1 MTNLTAMVKK
11 GLQFLLSLKGRI
23 ARITHG
29 YAVIH
34 LMNCFPGGLYFII
47 ISTVKHRK
55 QFPFHFKAIVMLA
68 RSYTGG

>member
-11 GLQFLLSLKGRI
+11 GLQFLLSLKGRL

-29 YAVIH
+29 YAVIN
-34 LMNCFPGGLYFII
+34 LMNYFSEGLYFII

-55 QFPFHFKAIVMLA
+55 TVPFSVQGDL
-68 RSYTGG
+68 